1 MAYWAPGLPRP
12 TQICTGSNSPQSATA
27 SADEGWPG
35 TSTGFEPN
43 REPSQEKSDSV
54 ALATLFF
61 AALGRFLADQR
72 HFARR
77 GLFALD
83 RGRGRGGVGRLGL
96 DARRR
101 DDGGDGEVLVGDR
114 RRGALG
120 QLHLADVERIADIE
134 AGQVDD
140 HFLRNLGRVADQ
152 LEVVAD
158 GIEHAAALD
167 ARR

>member
-12 TQICTGSNSPQSATA
+12 TQICTGANSPQSATA

-72 HFARR
+72 HLARR
-77 GLFALD
+77 RLFAFD
-83 RGRGRGGVGRLGL
+83 RGRGRVGRLRL
-96 DARRR
+96 DAGRR

-114 RRGALG
+114 RGRALG
-120 QLHLADVERIADIE
+120 QLHLA
-134 AGQVDD
+134 
-140 HFLRNLGRVADQ
+140 
-152 LEVVAD
+152 
-158 GIEHAAALD
+158 
-167 ARR
+167 